1 MRKIENVSQHNDIQE
16 SQRSFEVSVS
26 IVRIEIIPIY
36 IVSIFDHIIFHKL
49 AARYWWQDEFWIT
62 GHYFW

>member
-16 SQRSFEVSVS
+16 SQRSFKVNVS

-36 IVSIFDHIIFHKL
+36 IVSIFDYIIFHKL
-49 AARYWWQDEFWIT
+49 EARYWWQDEF
-62 GHYFW
+62 